1 MFLRKKN
8 LRLQVKGARQGLM
21 PSVPPTARQVCRL
34 ACAASIIAARRPWNR
49 RADVSTL
56 RSPPLFCWLSCFF
69 RCRQETT
76 TARSLPADAFSILK
90 RAGTGRSYWVHSGA
104 RARLGPGA
112 GGRPRPAGVVRGTP
126 AQRRTTPISA
136 RRASVCRSEQAL
148 FKVCLVHFAFCI
160 FVFLEENL

>member
-1 MFLRKKN
+1 
-8 LRLQVKGARQGLM
+8 M
-21 PSVPPTARQVCRL
+21 PSVPRLPARCADL

-76 TARSLPADAFSILK
+76 PRSLPAAAFSILK

-136 RRASVCRSEQAL
+136 RRASVYRSEQAL
-148 FKVCLVHFAFCI
+148 FKVCLVHFIFCI
-160 FVFLEENL
+160 FVFLEKKSLIFKVLNVN